1 MVLEKALVI
10 LLVGCLL
17 AVPTIVLAAKVT
29 AVPAAVEK
37 KYNIDTKW
45 YKKYTTVKGIPI
57 IASKKVNSRALTK
70 AAAVTNKMLR
80 GKGSGPKITRYLK
93 V

>member
-1 MVLEKALVI
+1 MDLKKALVI

-17 AVPTIVLAAKVT
+17 GAPTIVLAAKVT
-29 AVPAAVEK
+29 AVPAAVAK

-57 IASKKVNSRALTK
+57 IASKKVDSRASS
-70 AAAVTNKMLR
+70 A
-80 GKGSGPKITRYLK
+80 SGTGRWSCLSCRQRWCIG
-93 V
+93 